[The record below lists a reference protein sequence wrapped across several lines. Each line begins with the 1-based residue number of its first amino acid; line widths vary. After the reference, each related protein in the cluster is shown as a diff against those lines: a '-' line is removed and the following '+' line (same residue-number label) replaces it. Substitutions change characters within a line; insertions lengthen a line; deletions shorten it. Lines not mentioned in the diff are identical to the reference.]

1 MTNREAIKMLKTILR
16 TVYLGNRKFIEAVE
30 KAISALEKQ
39 EKKPAKAKFN
49 KRYNKF
55 VYFCPVCGEV
65 TGNYDF
71 CSECGQAI
79 DYDNSEPYGAE
90 EDNE

>member
-39 EKKPAKAKFN
+39 IPQKPEMIWDTTFGKI
-49 KRYNKF
+49 RPH
-55 VYFCPVCGEV
+55 CLVCGASNPI
-65 TGNYDF
+65 GANY
-71 CSECGQAI
+71 CWNCGQRFI
-79 DYDNSEPYGAE
+79 SEE
-90 EDNE
+90 EL

>member
-1 MTNREAIKMLKTILR
+1 VKNREAIEILSR
-16 TVYLGNRKFIEAVE
+16 PFSMQEAPKE
-30 KAISALEKQ
+30 ILDAHRLAISALEKQ

-79 DYDNSEPYGAE
+79 DYDNSEPYEAE

>member
-39 EKKPAKAKFN
+39 TADKCCETCKYKNRNSFEEPCDGC
-49 KRYNKF
+49 
-55 VYFCPVCGEV
+55 YFA
-65 TGNYDF
+65 YDF
-71 CSECGQAI
+71 EDC
-79 DYDNSEPYGAE
+79 YKAE
-90 EDNE
+90 EES